1 MRIDTK
7 APGTHREA
15 RWDLLVPTVD
25 PSSQQVHMKLCLS
38 PDPSDTFRVVSISR
52 YHGQRRARGSL
63 ESEERHP
70 RSTYTAN
77 ITCIHACLSSRMY

>member
-7 APGTHREA
+7 ALGIHRES
-15 RWDLLVPTVD
+15 RWDLLVATVD

-38 PDPSDTFRVVSISR
+38 PDPSEIFRVVSIGR

-63 ESEERHP
+63 EGEERHP
-70 RSTYTAN
+70 GSICKAN
-77 ITCIHACLSSRMY
+77 ITCIQARLSSRMY